1 MENLPGVMVL
11 LVAGAA
17 AFRAFDLESLDD
29 PENQRMTWT
38 GHRRPDCDS
47 IASAIGAAVL
57 YGGRA
62 AISGQPSGEAL
73 FLLRECGLPMPPQL
87 SELKV
92 AMVGL
97 VDHNETAQIPP
108 GIAEEQVKAVIDH
121 HSLTGSSLRTGVP
134 ISMDIRPWSACAS
147 IVADRFFQSK
157 RPLPPEVAKLLL
169 GGILSDTKA
178 LRSKSVTP
186 RERELVR
193 ELAVIAGVKD
203 VAAFGRRMLEVKS
216 DLSNYSAEEVIH
228 SDYKEYGMNG
238 KKVGIGLAE
247 TLDSAPL
254 LARRDEL
261 AARLSVLKRED
272 KLDHLL
278 FGVKDIENDAL
289 YLIVA
294 DAADLAAARRAF
306 ADFLAKPRQGWL
318 VLTKTSRKKTIAP
331 AFSRELTRTEPQGM

>member
-1 MENLPGVMVL
+1 MENLLGVMFV
-11 LVAGAA
+11 LVAGAVA
-17 AFRAFDLESLDD
+17 LHAFDLESLDD

-73 FLLRECGLPMPPQL
+73 FLLKECGLPTPPQL

-92 AMVGL
+92 GAVGL
-97 VDHNETAQIPP
+97 VDHNETTQIPP
-108 GIAEEQVKAVIDH
+108 GIAEEQVQAVIDH
-121 HSLTGSSLRTGVP
+121 HGLTGSSLHPGVP

-147 IVADRFFQSK
+147 IVADRFLKAK

-169 GGILSDTKA
+169 GGILSDTKG
-178 LRSKSVTP
+178 LRSRSVTP
-186 RERELVR
+186 REQEIVR
-193 ELAVIAGVKD
+193 ELAAIAGVKNA
-203 VAAFGRRMLEVKS
+203 AAFGRRMLEVKS
-216 DLSNYSAEEVIH
+216 DLSTHSAEEVIH
-228 SDYKEYGMNG
+228 SDYKEYAMNG

-247 TLDSAPL
+247 TLDPAPL

-261 AARLSVLKRED
+261 AARLTGLKRQD

-278 FGVKDIENDAL
+278 FGVKDIENGAL

-294 DAADLAAARRAF
+294 DADDLAAVKHAF
-306 ADFLAKPRQGWL
+306 TDFLGETRRGWL
-318 VLTKTSRKKTIAP
+318 VLTKTSRKKTLVP
-331 AFSRELTRTEPQGM
+331 AFSREMTRSEH